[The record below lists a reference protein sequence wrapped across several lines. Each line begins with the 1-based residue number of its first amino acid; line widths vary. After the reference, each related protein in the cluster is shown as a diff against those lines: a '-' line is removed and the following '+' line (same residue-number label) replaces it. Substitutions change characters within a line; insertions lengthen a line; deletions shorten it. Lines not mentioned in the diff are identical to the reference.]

1 MLRVYSILCLLYY
14 SLPHPGLVLW
24 MRETFQRLHLP
35 GTMPPKNSP
44 FSRACRTRPL
54 LHLKEEHHSHA
65 HPIVC
70 NFPAD
75 SARVLVCDWI
85 AGTPGG
91 AIQVRD
97 LSLPTQPTPLVRLKN
112 RLQNRHARNLLS
124 SKFAGLQEDG
134 NKTTSAQRWSGPN
147 SGARTVPRE

>member
-1 MLRVYSILCLLYY
+1 VFILFYVCYIIRSHIL
-14 SLPHPGLVLW
+14 HPGLVLW
-24 MRETFQRLHLP
+24 MRGNIPKATPTWHDASKKQSIFQSVSD
-35 GTMPPKNSP
+35 PPPAPFEKGALLARSP
-44 FSRACRTRPL
+44 HCF
-54 LHLKEEHHSHA
+54 
-65 HPIVC
+65 C
-70 NFPAD
+70 NFPAV
-75 SARVLVCDWI
+75 SARVCDWI